1 MAVKRIVYTRTA
13 VRALRKHRN
22 MAPRIMTKV
31 EAYAD
36 SPAALANVVTE
47 MVGQDYMRLRIGDY
61 RVLFRETATEIIV
74 LDLGPRG
81 GIYG

>member
-1 MAVKRIVYTRTA
+1 MTVKRIVYTRTA
-13 VRALRKHRN
+13 ARALRKHRN
-22 MAPRIMTKV
+22 MAPRIMAKV